1 MAPTDRMPPPQK
13 RFTTLADVLRTAAP
27 LPTQP
32 SLTPRDR
39 LKSEAAAMSF
49 LAGEAAERAFFPL
62 CGRYRVAVH
71 EAGHCCADYFTNV
84 PINRVS
90 IVPPDDVVAGYVL
103 GAGAEDYASAIIIP
117 SRSFVSSDR
126 RGALLML
133 RLGDPSANWKK
144 LRALMGIVQRRAD
157 ELVGFHRSVIS
168 ALADRLLQV
177 AEMTGDDVRTSIEA
191 AMRAQGLARCRD
203 SVSPTPPT
211 S

>member
-1 MAPTDRMPPPQK
+1 
-13 RFTTLADVLRTAAP
+13 
-27 LPTQP
+27 
-32 SLTPRDR
+32 
-39 LKSEAAAMSF
+39 MSF

-71 EAGHCCADYFTNV
+71 EAGHCVADYFTNV

-103 GAGAEDYASAIIIP
+103 GAGADNYASSIRIP

-133 RLGDPSANWKK
+133 RLGCPAANWRK
-144 LRALMGIVQRRAD
+144 LRALMRIVRRRAD
-157 ELVGFHRSVIS
+157 ELIEFHKPVINS
-168 ALADRLLQV
+168 LADRLLQV
-177 AEMTGDDVRTSIEA
+177 AEMTGDDVRTTIEV
-191 AMRAQGLARCRD
+191 AMRAQGLARCRS
-203 SVSPTPPT
+203 SVSPAPPT